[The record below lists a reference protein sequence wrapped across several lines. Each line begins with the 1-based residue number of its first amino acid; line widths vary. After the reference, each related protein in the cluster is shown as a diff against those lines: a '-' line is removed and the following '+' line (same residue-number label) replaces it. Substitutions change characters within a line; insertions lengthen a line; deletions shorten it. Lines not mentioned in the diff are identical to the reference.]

1 MEWTP
6 EALKAEIDYRQ
17 AALREEAARD
27 RVSRRPAR
35 SKRPWWRRHPEVPEP
50 RNGRREAA

>member
-17 AALREEAARD
+17 AALREEAARA
-27 RVSRRPAR
+27 RARREVA
-35 SKRPWWRRHPEVPEP
+35 KRAPWWRTAR
-50 RNGRREAA
+50 